1 MSEETIHT
9 EELTKI
15 YRLGDTT
22 IEAIKDISFS
32 VESGEFLSIMGPSGS
47 GKTTLLNI
55 MGALD
60 RPTSGRVFIDD
71 VDITQVPEGRLYVIR
86 RNKIGFMFQRFHMIP
101 TLTALENV
109 LVPTLPIKSG
119 KKAFVSRAKD
129 LLSQVGLGDR
139 INHRPSQLS
148 GGEQQRVAIARA
160 LINMPEILL
169 CDEIT
174 GELDSKTGSEII
186 NLLKTIN
193 REGGVTVLLVTHDMD
208 VASVTDRIIALT
220 DGRIASDTTL

>member
-1 MSEETIHT
+1 MPRERIRT
-9 EELTKI
+9 EELTKT

-22 IEAIKDISFS
+22 IEAIKDINFS

-55 MGALD
+55 IGALD
-60 RPTSGRVFIDD
+60 SPTSGRVFIDD
-71 VDITQVPEGRLYVIR
+71 VDITQVPEGRLYAIR
-86 RNKIGFMFQRFHMIP
+86 RNKIGFMFQHFHMIP

-109 LVPTLPIKSG
+109 LVPTLPIRKER
-119 KKAFVSRAKD
+119 KAFVPKAMD

-139 INHRPSQLS
+139 IKHRPSQLS

-160 LINMPEILL
+160 LINSPEILL

-186 NLLKTIN
+186 KLLRRIN
-193 REGGVTVLLVTHDMD
+193 RNDGVTVLLVTHDAK
-208 VASVTDRIIALT
+208 VASVTDRVIALS
-220 DGRIASDTTL
+220 DGKITSDTKP

>member
-1 MSEETIHT
+1 MPRERIRT
-9 EELTKI
+9 EELTKT

-22 IEAIKDISFS
+22 IEAIKDINFS

-55 MGALD
+55 IGALD
-60 RPTSGRVFIDD
+60 SPTSGRVFIDD
-71 VDITQVPEGRLYVIR
+71 VDITQVPEGRLYAIR
-86 RNKIGFMFQRFHMIP
+86 RNKIGFMFQHFHMIP

-109 LVPTLPIKSG
+109 LVPTLPIRKE
-119 KKAFVSRAKD
+119 KKAFVPKAMD

-160 LINMPEILL
+160 LINSPEILL

-186 NLLKTIN
+186 KLLRRIN
-193 REGGVTVLLVTHDMD
+193 RNDGVTVLLVTHDAK
-208 VASVTDRIIALT
+208 VASVTDRVIALS
-220 DGRIASDTTL
+220 DGKITSDTKP